1 VQRHE
6 DGYMIPEL
14 DIIGLPQVRES
25 DDDDSHYYLSF
36 SHLEPMQ
43 EPHYY
48 GQPEGQEVGQ

>member
-1 VQRHE
+1 MQRHE